1 MLDSFEI
8 ITSSGVV
15 LWSRSYAP
23 VGAHVINSLI
33 NDVFIEEKFQQEA
46 GSGTVAPRYRK
57 EKYTLK
63 WKRAKDLGLIFV
75 AVYQSLLHL
84 TWIDELLEN
93 IKTIFVEIYNEQL
106 KKPNSRIIEYRF
118 DKYFDQQVKELE
130 SAAGKTVEG
139 SPSLLIEEK
148 KDTLVEADN
157 GGPPPP
163 PIPGLLPAQRHA
175 ARAVANS
182 NESSPSQTPE
192 TSRPATP
199 NHIITAKAGPGGRTS
214 RRARKAANSSANVSS
229 GEDTIKKAKNAKSAV
244 KKMRKWDS
252 EGFAD
257 EDNGEILDYS
267 APNVNG
273 SESEEVAGPPVE
285 AVDQNSWGTKT
296 KKGQFVL
303 KDLGDEVHSILQD
316 ADAAKD
322 RASMSNGV
330 VGSSLGAI
338 SGLFRNIV
346 GGKVLTKADLD
357 KPLKAMEEHLLKKN
371 VAREAAVRLC
381 DGVEQELIGKKTGS
395 FQSIDA
401 ALRAAMESSLRKIL
415 TPTSSLDL
423 LREIE
428 AVTSPSNSQNRRRPY
443 VISIVGVNGVGKSTN
458 LSKICFFLLQNNYRV
473 LIAACDTFRSGAVEQ
488 LRVHARNLKELSARE
503 NVGQVELYEKGYG
516 KDAANVAKDAVAYAA
531 MNNFDVVLIDT
542 AGRRHNDQRLMSSL
556 EKFAKFA
563 QPDKIFMVGE
573 ALVGT
578 DSVMQARNF
587 NQAFGTGRKLD
598 GFIMSKCDT
607 VGDMVG
613 ALVTFSQGV
622 SWDPLLVNINVLKI
636 TAASNTAMEDIDIP
650 SWGSRSHQMG
660 STPVDGRYVLCCP
673 DWVYSNVSNVQEAH
687 GRSKSSIKKLD
698 GYRVAYFDAK
708 FQFLQV
714 RPCGPPYGPPLGATG
729 LREGVMYLLSVRW
742 PESEKKKWQSYQAET
757 VAARGSRCPQYT
769 PEEKAWL
776 KKHYG
781 GEFHFLRSFCLK
793 IYNDE
798 DREEGWYIV
807 RAMMEARS
815 EEDEG
820 EGAI

>member
-8 ITSSGVV
+8 ITTSGVV

-23 VGAHVINSLI
+23 VGTQIINSLI
-33 NDVFIEEKFQQEA
+33 NDVFIEEKLQQESGA
-46 GSGTVAPRYRK
+46 GSVAPRYKK

-84 TWIDELLEN
+84 TWIDELLDN
-93 IKTIFVEIYNEQL
+93 IKTIFVEMYKDQL
-106 KKPNSRIIEYRF
+106 KQPNSRAIEYPF

-130 SAAGKTVEG
+130 SAAGTAVG
-139 SPSLLIEEK
+139 SRPSLSVEEK

-163 PIPGLLPAQRHA
+163 PIPGLLPAQHHA
-175 ARAVANS
+175 ARAAGNS

-192 TSRPATP
+192 TSRPVTP
-199 NHIITAKAGPGGRTS
+199 NHILTGKTGPGGRSS
-214 RRARKAANSSANVSS
+214 RRARKAANANANVSS
-229 GEDTIKKAKNAKSAV
+229 GEDSMKKAKNAKSGA
-244 KKMRKWDS
+244 KKMRKWNA

-257 EDNGEILDYS
+257 EDDDEILDYS

-273 SESEEVAGPPVE
+273 SEPEATATPALE
-285 AVDQNSWGTKT
+285 AVDQDSWGTKT

-303 KDLGDEVHSILQD
+303 KDLGDEVHSILEN
-316 ADAAKD
+316 ADAAKSK
-322 RASMSNGV
+322 AGTSNGI

-338 SGLFRNIV
+338 SGLFRNFV
-346 GGKVLTKADLD
+346 GGKVLTKADLE

-381 DGVEQELIGKKTGS
+381 DAVEQELIGKRTGS

-401 ALRAAMESSLRKIL
+401 ALRSAMESSLRKIL
-415 TPTSSLDL
+415 TPTSSLDI

-428 AVTSPSNSQNRRRPY
+428 AVTAPSTAQRQRRPY

-488 LRVHARNLKELSARE
+488 LRVHARNLKELSSRE
-503 NVGQVELYEKGYG
+503 NVGHVELYEKGYG
-516 KDAANVAKDAVAYAA
+516 KDAANVAKDAVSYGAA
-531 MNNFDVVLIDT
+531 NEFDVVLIDT

-587 NQAFGTGRKLD
+587 NQAFGAGRGLD
-598 GFIMSKCDT
+598 GFIISKCDT

-613 ALVTFSQGV
+613 TLVSMV
-622 SWDPLLVNINVLKI
+622 
-636 TAASNTAMEDIDIP
+636 
-650 SWGSRSHQMG
+650 H
-660 STPVDGRYVLCCP
+660 
-673 DWVYSNVSNVQEAH
+673 
-687 GRSKSSIKKLD
+687 
-698 GYRVAYFDAK
+698 
-708 FQFLQV
+708 
-714 RPCGPPYGPPLGATG
+714 ATG
-729 LREGVMYLLSVRW
+729 IPVAFLGVGQHYGDLRGLSVPW
-742 PESEKKKWQSYQAET
+742 AVGLLMK
-757 VAARGSRCPQYT
+757 
-769 PEEKAWL
+769 
-776 KKHYG
+776 
-781 GEFHFLRSFCLK
+781 
-793 IYNDE
+793 
-798 DREEGWYIV
+798 
-807 RAMMEARS
+807 
-815 EEDEG
+815 
-820 EGAI
+820 